1 LLFLVQC
8 IPVIVYEYF
17 QSIKSKRIV
26 ALIIWLLPALI
37 SIPKLENIVAYLM
50 SPLSSIGFFTDLMSD
65 SNAIEEFGEG
75 FIFTI
80 AAIGWFNL
88 FWLVVTVKAWFFPK
102 QSI

>member
-26 ALIIWLLPALI
+26 ALIIWLLPALV
-37 SIPKLENIVAYLM
+37 SVPKLENIAAYLM
-50 SPLSSIGFFTDLMSD
+50 SPLFSIDFFTNLMSD
-65 SNAIEEFGEG
+65 SNAMEDFGEG

-80 AAIGWFNL
+80 AVIGWFNL
-88 FWLVVTVKAWFFPK
+88 FWLGVTIKAWFFPK